1 MSPQTI
7 IRMLKLSIILG
18 LSLIILGHYLLV
30 SDYFDAI
37 NSINKIV
44 ISASCIAFGVF
55 FSLPTK
61 ICLTLILMNLE
72 DKHDK
77 SASIHAN
84 TKNK

>member
-1 MSPQTI
+1 MPPLI
-7 IRMLKLSIILG
+7 IIKILRLSIILG

-37 NSINKIV
+37 TSINKIV
-44 ISASCIAFGVF
+44 FSASCIAFGVL

-72 DKHDK
+72 DKHNK

-84 TKNK
+84 TKNT